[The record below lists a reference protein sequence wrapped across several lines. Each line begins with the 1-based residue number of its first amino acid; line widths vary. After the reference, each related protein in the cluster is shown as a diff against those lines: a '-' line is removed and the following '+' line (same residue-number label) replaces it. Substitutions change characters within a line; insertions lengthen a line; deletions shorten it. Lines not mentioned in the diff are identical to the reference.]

1 MSRRVQPAVAA
12 RAAGTPLVRRIVGFL
27 RMLRNNGFAVGVGE
41 TLDATRVA
49 LECGPADAAGLR
61 WGMRALLCSCRT
73 DWQRFD
79 GLFDAYWRD
88 FGVKKKARPSGRKF
102 EGRDADADACPNPT
116 ALAEMGKDGV
126 DGGDAAGDGR
136 DRRGAS
142 AAQANNATDLRHL
155 ADPHEI
161 ARMQDMA
168 ERLAARMRY
177 RLTRREKLRHHGRR
191 LDLRNTIHGSV
202 PYGGTPLRLV
212 FRRRRTKPLRL
223 VLILDASGSMG
234 LYTSFF
240 VRFIRGI
247 VDKFRETEAFVF
259 HTRLIHVSPAL
270 RERDLERA
278 LESLSVLSAGW
289 GGGTRIGDS
298 LRTFNDH
305 HAANVL
311 NSRSVVII
319 MSDGYDTG
327 APGELAEEMRRLK
340 QRARRVVW
348 LNPLIG
354 WEGYEPLAAGMSSAL
369 PYVDLFAPAHN
380 LESLMALEPYL
391 AKL

>member
-1 MSRRVQPAVAA
+1 
-12 RAAGTPLVRRIVGFL
+12 
-27 RMLRNNGFAVGVGE
+27 
-41 TLDATRVA
+41 
-49 LECGPADAAGLR
+49 
-61 WGMRALLCSCRT
+61 MRALLCSCQT
-73 DWQRFD
+73 DWRRFD
-79 GLFDAYWRD
+79 GLFDAYWHG
-88 FGVKKKARPSGRKF
+88 FGVKKMARPGGHKFGGRDD
-102 EGRDADADACPNPT
+102 DADASANPA
-116 ALAEMGKDGV
+116 ALADIGEDGI
-126 DGGDAAGDGR
+126 DGGDGAGDGR
-136 DRRGAS
+136 ARRGAS
-142 AAQANNATDLRHL
+142 AAHADATTDLRHL
-155 ADPHEI
+155 ADPREI

-177 RLTRREKLRHHGRR
+177 RLTRRDKLRRRGRR

-202 PYGGTPLRLV
+202 PYGGTPFKLV
-212 FRRRRTKPLRL
+212 FRRRRMKPLRL

-259 HTRLIHVSPAL
+259 HTRLAHISPAL
-270 RERDLERA
+270 RERDLQRA
-278 LESLSVLSAGW
+278 MESMSVLSAGW

-298 LRTFNDH
+298 LKTFNDH
-305 HAANVL
+305 HAAKVL